1 MRRNVLIWRY
11 GHKQAFCR
19 LSSNKFVIDAIIMT
33 SISKREYKTMMSS
46 LITSYNQ
53 HTDDVTSLQCPI
65 KNTTLYCLLTSTVNK
80 DSCYINM
87 GRKTKFKR
95 NGEEIRLE
103 RRALRKAEE
112 HKPKVV
118 NENDDAKKERPVV
131 KPIREKLKE
140 KKQPQYQKK
149 YFVTIN
155 VQTNANDPAETKY
168 DIEAGKNLE
177 TIKLRTDISRTND
190 PAPIIPIA
198 PKIDNSIIQRERKR
212 KRTETLERISAC
224 KKTEVFEI
232 EDLIQ
237 MNRFPRVNTNS
248 RALEAFLD
256 DIAKKRL
263 KKREH
268 NKERCKQISA
278 DFLKVIDEEYVLRKD
293 VRKHEIALEELLCVD
308 TDIIPT
314 MQHPGEEQ
322 PIPTRQS
329 FEEVKDVLRK
339 FLNLRNRKLHTCVL
353 TGCRRNKAGDNYMD
367 ILSKCERNKSLL
379 NCIIERRSGKRQ
391 LGHRVLSASVKI
403 LTKIEQQLRS
413 NVVAKSKLIPAK
425 HWTKRLRTHDSAI
438 NRHNL
443 DIIRMNKAIQNKR
456 NKIKILQQE
465 LVDVEEEHL
474 KTKRLL
480 RKIKMEFE
488 KNVIQSESYVK
499 AAREGE
505 KIEKLITEIGRK
517 NDADSAKIE
526 YLKDA
531 YMQIKKEKKNQTIL
545 LKEIE
550 KNTQM
555 LNAFKRKWKQ
565 REVAQ
570 IKLKET
576 IRRNTG
582 SILKEEEKMEEL
594 KTRLKNFTNEINQQL
609 NQIDDSKYQH
619 RKLSLKLEYIISGTK
634 RKHTDHTNGI
644 QNVIAAS
651 WDQIME
657 NTYYVHRR
665 LSILSHEKFK
675 IFISLPF
682 QNSVY
687 TFFICFFISVSVVC
701 LCVLDQLYFQGSFDM
716 KQQHVRCAKEEK
728 NKVVRAGLLVC

>member
-1 MRRNVLIWRY
+1 M
-11 GHKQAFCR
+11 
-19 LSSNKFVIDAIIMT
+19 
-33 SISKREYKTMMSS
+33 
-46 LITSYNQ
+46 
-53 HTDDVTSLQCPI
+53 
-65 KNTTLYCLLTSTVNK
+65 
-80 DSCYINM
+80 
-87 GRKTKFKR
+87 
-95 NGEEIRLE
+95 
-103 RRALRKAEE
+103 
-112 HKPKVV
+112 
-118 NENDDAKKERPVV
+118 
-131 KPIREKLKE
+131 
-140 KKQPQYQKK
+140 
-149 YFVTIN
+149 TIN
-155 VQTNANDPAETKY
+155 LQTNTNDPAETKY
-168 DIEAGKNLE
+168 DIEAGKNLK
-177 TIKLRTDISRTND
+177 TIKLCTAISRTND
-190 PAPIIPIA
+190 PSPTIPIA
-198 PKIDNSIIQRERKR
+198 PKIDNSIIQRERER
-212 KRTETLERISAC
+212 KRTETLERISARR
-224 KKTEVFEI
+224 KMEVFEI
-232 EDLIQ
+232 EDLIR

-256 DIAKKRL
+256 DIAKKKF

-268 NKERCKQISA
+268 NKERRRQISA

-293 VRKHEIALEELLCVD
+293 VRKHEIALEELLCVVD

-353 TGCRRNKAGDNYMD
+353 TDCRRNKASDNYMD
-367 ILSKCERNKSLL
+367 ILSECERNKNLL
-379 NCIIERRSGKRQ
+379 KCITERRSGKRQ

-413 NVVAKSKLIPAK
+413 NVIAKSNLIPTK
-425 HWTKRLRTHDSAI
+425 HWTKRLRTHDSAT

-443 DIIRMNKAIQNKR
+443 DITRMNKAIQNKR
-456 NKIKILQQE
+456 NKVKILQQE

-488 KNVIQSESYVK
+488 KNVTQSECYVK

-517 NDADSAKIE
+517 NDEDCAKME
-526 YLKDA
+526 SLKDT
-531 YMQIKKEKKNQTIL
+531 YMQIKKEKKNHTIL

-555 LNAFKRKWKQ
+555 ITAFKRKWKQ

-594 KTRLKNFTNEINQQL
+594 KTRLKNFTNEASQQL
-609 NQIDDSKYQH
+609 NQIEDSKYQH
-619 RKLSLKLEYIISGTK
+619 KKLSLKLKYIISGTK
-634 RKHTDHTNGI
+634 RNHTDHTNGT
-644 QNVIAAS
+644 QNVIAAP
-651 WDQIME
+651 WDQI
-657 NTYYVHRR
+657 
-665 LSILSHEKFK
+665 
-675 IFISLPF
+675 
-682 QNSVY
+682 
-687 TFFICFFISVSVVC
+687 VC
-701 LCVLDQLYFQGSFDM
+701 V
-716 KQQHVRCAKEEK
+716 K
-728 NKVVRAGLLVC
+728 